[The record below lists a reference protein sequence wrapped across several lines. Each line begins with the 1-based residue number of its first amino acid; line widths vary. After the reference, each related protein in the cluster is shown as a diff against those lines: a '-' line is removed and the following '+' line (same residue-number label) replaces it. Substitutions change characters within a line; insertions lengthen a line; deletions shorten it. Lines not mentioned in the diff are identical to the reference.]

1 MNKRLLIIVL
11 SVAIF
16 VGCKS
21 NKTTD
26 PSPKP
31 NQSTDTVK
39 DAAKLIIGK
48 WHYTADTVK
57 KYVNRVLTQTDPT
70 GGVTSAYYMQ
80 FNADSTGVSSN
91 GAGANA
97 FFNYSISDN
106 SIIIN
111 TPLQT
116 VGGIPVPASM
126 ETATIK
132 KITTNAMM
140 LFFDDEEIDDNVD
153 YRTTRA
159 AYFSR

>member
-16 VGCKS
+16 VGCKN
-21 NKTTD
+21 NKTND
-26 PSPKP
+26 PIPKKNP
-31 NQSTDTVK
+31 GTDTVR
-39 DAAKLIIGK
+39 DAGKLIIGK
-48 WHYTADTVK
+48 WHYTADTVM
-57 KYVNRVLTQTDPT
+57 KYVNRVLIQTDPT

-80 FNADSTGVSSN
+80 FNADSTGISSD

-106 SIIIN
+106 VITIN

-116 VGGIPVPASM
+116 VGGIPVSA
-126 ETATIK
+126 TVKIATIK
-132 KITTNAMM
+132 KIATNTMM
-140 LFFDDEEIDDNVD
+140 LFFDDTEVD
-153 YRTTRA
+153 ADVVNETTEA